1 MLVPVRPNR
10 YSRCWLR
17 WKRRSRRR
25 HWIAARSACARGRE
39 AMHPLDRPVWAS
51 LSTHHAALSEGGEL
65 ARRFARDV
73 NVFASACDDTA
84 AAQAALTALVQP
96 AETVFLLQVPSIVV
110 PPGLVAAKWVKGV
123 QMCAARS

>member
-51 LSTHHAALSEGGEL
+51 LTTHHAALSEGNEL

-73 NVFASACDDTA
+73 NLFASACDDTA
-84 AAQAALTALVQP
+84 EAIAALASLVKP
-96 AETVFLLQVPSIVV
+96 EETIFILQVPEIVI
-110 PPGLVAAKWVKGV
+110 PSGLVEIKAAKG
-123 QMCAARS
+123 